1 MTHHCCIFMFQQM
14 RAADLEDV
22 LYATP
27 FIPFDVHIDG
37 KVISVGHP
45 ENVALNPTKTVAVMV
60 PDDHIHVVE
69 VARISSLTLRRHK
82 RKAA

>member
-1 MTHHCCIFMFQQM
+1 M
-14 RAADLEDV
+14 DV

-27 FIPFDVHIDG
+27 FVPFDVRIDG

-45 ENVALNPTKTVAVMV
+45 EHVMLNPSKTVAVMV
-60 PDDHIHVVE
+60 PDDPIHIVD
-69 VARISSLTLRRHK
+69 VARISSLTLHRRR

>member
-1 MTHHCCIFMFQQM
+1 M

-22 LYATP
+22 LHAPP

-45 ENVALNPTKTVAVMV
+45 EHVMLNPSKTVAVMA
-60 PDDHIHVVE
+60 PDDLIHVVE
-69 VARISSLTLRRHK
+69 IARISSLTLRRRK
-82 RKAA
+82 RNAA

>member
-1 MTHHCCIFMFQQM
+1 M

-27 FIPFDVHIDG
+27 FVAFDVHIDG
-37 KVISVGHP
+37 KTISVGHP
-45 ENVALNPTKTVAVMV
+45 EHVMLNPSKTVAVMV
-60 PDDHIHVVE
+60 PDDHIRIVE
-69 VARISSLTLRRHK
+69 VARISSLTLHRRK

>member
-1 MTHHCCIFMFQQM
+1 M

-27 FIPFDVHIDG
+27 FIPFDFHIGG

-45 ENVALNPTKTVAVMV
+45 ENVALNPSKTIAVMV

-69 VARISSLTLRRHK
+69 IARISSLTLHRRK
-82 RKAA
+82 KKAA